1 MKKFFTSLLILSA
14 TLGFAQLEPGLDVPA
29 QNVGGKSEFEHVFQ
43 TQLIYPENLLA
54 SKTSTEVTVYFVV
67 ATDGSIN
74 NVLFKQA
81 FDPAFEKEARR
92 LLRFYVFEPAV
103 KDGGKI
109 ISQSWLTFRFNAE
122 GYKKICKNR
131 GFTVPAYKL
140 PADTS
145 FIVYQRADSSP
156 DYYKGEEALADFI
169 VKNLDYPPIA
179 VRQNIQGTVVL
190 NFIVEPNGC
199 PSNIAVLKGVNAG
212 CTEEAIRVLR
222 LTRWKPA
229 TKDGQ
234 LVRYRM
240 TYPIVFNLN
249 NVNRDNTTSEQK

>member
-1 MKKFFTSLLILSA
+1 MRTWITSLLVFAA
-14 TLGFAQLEPGLDVPA
+14 TLGFAQLEPGLDMPA
-29 QNVGGKSEFEHVFQ
+29 QNVGGKTEFEHVFH
-43 TQLIYPENLLA
+43 TQLIYPESLLA
-54 SKTSTEVTVYFVV
+54 SKTSTDVTVYFTV
-67 ATDGSIN
+67 ALDGSIN
-74 NVLFKQA
+74 NVMFKQSFA
-81 FDPAFEKEARR
+81 PEFEKEARR
-92 LLRFYVFEPAV
+92 LLKFYVFEPAV

-109 ISQSWLTFRFNAE
+109 ISQSWLTFKFNAE
-122 GYKKICKNR
+122 AYKKICKNR
-131 GFTVPAYKL
+131 GFTTPAYKL

-145 FIVYQRADSSP
+145 FTVYQRADSSP

-249 NVNRDNTTSEQK
+249 NVNRDNSSSEQK